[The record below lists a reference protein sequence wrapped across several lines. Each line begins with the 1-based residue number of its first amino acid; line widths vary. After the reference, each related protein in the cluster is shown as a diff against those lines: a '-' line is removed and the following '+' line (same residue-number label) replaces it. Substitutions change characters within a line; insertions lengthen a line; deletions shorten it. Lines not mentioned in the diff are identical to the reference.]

1 MKDSTGLPD
10 EQKEQLRSIFEKHPE
25 ITDAILFGSRAK
37 GNFREGSDID
47 IALKGDGLD
56 SLLLVELNEEYENL
70 YLPWKLDLIIHD
82 RIKNPAL
89 KEHIQRVGIL
99 FYKKQEME

>member
-1 MKDSTGLPD
+1 MKDPTGLPD
-10 EQKEQLRSIFEKHPE
+10 EQKKQLRSLFEKHPE
-25 ITDAILFGSRAK
+25 ITEAVLFGSRAK
-37 GNFREGSDID
+37 GGFREGSDID
-47 IALKGDGLD
+47 IALKGRELN
-56 SLLLVELNEEYENL
+56 SLLLVELNEEYEAL

-99 FYKKQEME
+99 FYKRQERE